1 MGADIEGPD
10 DADHLPLHIKG
21 KKLHGIDYVS
31 PVSSAQVKSSI
42 LLAGINAEGP
52 TSVTETFKSRN
63 HTENMLKA
71 FGADIR
77 IEDLKVIINPTAE
90 LNARDINIPS
100 DISSAAFFIIAALI
114 TKRSEIVLKN
124 IGINETRT
132 GLLDIL
138 KQMDANLDII
148 NKEPEAVEPLA
159 DMRIKSS
166 TLKPFIIEKNIIPRL
181 IDEIPI
187 LMIAATQAHGVSQ
200 IKDAAELRVK
210 ETDRIKSMALGLDK
224 MGANIT
230 IEGNDIYITG
240 PTVLKGADI
249 ESFSDHRTAMSFLV
263 AGLIAK
269 GPTKVNDT
277 ACIETSFPD
286 FLKKLVQ
293 LYS

>member
-1 MGADIEGPD
+1 MGANIEGPD
-10 DADHLPLHIKG
+10 DAGHLPLHIKG

-42 LLAGINAEGP
+42 LLAGITAEGP
-52 TSVTETFKSRN
+52 TSVAEPFKSRD

-77 IEDLKVIINPTAE
+77 IEGLKVIINPHAE

-100 DISSAAFFIIAALI
+100 DISSAAFFMIAALI
-114 TKRSEIVLKN
+114 TKNSEIVLKD

-138 KQMDANLDII
+138 KQMDADLDII
-148 NKEPEAVEPLA
+148 NKAPEAVEPLA
-159 DMRIKSS
+159 DIRVKSS
-166 TLKPFIIEKNIIPRL
+166 ELKPFIIEKNIIPRL

-187 LMIAATQAHGVSQ
+187 LMIAATQAHGISQ

-210 ETDRIKSMALGLDK
+210 ETDRIKSMALGLNR
-224 MGANIT
+224 MGAKIA
-230 IEGNDIYITG
+230 IEGNDISITG
-240 PTVLKGADI
+240 PTVLKGAEI
-249 ESFSDHRTAMSFLV
+249 ESCSDHRTAMSFLI

-269 GPTKVNDT
+269 GLTKVNDT